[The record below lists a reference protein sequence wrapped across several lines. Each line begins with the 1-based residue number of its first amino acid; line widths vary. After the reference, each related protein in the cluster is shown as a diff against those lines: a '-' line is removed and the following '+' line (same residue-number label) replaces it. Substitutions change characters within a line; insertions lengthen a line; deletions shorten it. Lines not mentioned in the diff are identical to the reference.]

1 VTGSLRLT
9 GRSISLGEE
18 AVTMMACVGGMEYE
32 LESKKALGNAKSWQI
47 TGQHLEL
54 YDENGA
60 AVARFEARAMP

>member
-1 VTGSLRLT
+1 MVRLD
-9 GRSISLGEE
+9 GI
-18 AVTMMACVGGMEYE
+18 EYE
-32 LESKKALGNAKSWQI
+32 LEFKKALGNAKSWQI